1 MKYAVPK
8 ISLIFLLLSATASL
22 ACDFSTHYAT
32 LVYEK
37 EEQLSRFNKR
47 ISVRGFS
54 GPERRPG
61 IATVSDEVI
70 YKVDSLIEKVEILLH
85 VCPRSL
91 RFGIMLLSTKND
103 VQQQYKMQYGIGG
116 DYVAFYSPQNRTL
129 FVSVDDIDNYVLAH
143 ELTHVV
149 IDQYFEKS
157 PSAVIQ
163 EILAHFVETH
173 IEF

>member
-1 MKYAVPK
+1 MKYAIYKV
-8 ISLIFLLLSATASL
+8 SLIFLLLSAATSI
-22 ACDFSTHYAT
+22 ACDFSTHYTT
-32 LVYEK
+32 LIYEQ
-37 EEQLSRFNKR
+37 EEQLSKFNKR
-47 ISVRGFS
+47 ISAMGFS
-54 GPERRPG
+54 GLGKSPE
-61 IATVSDEVI
+61 IATVSDEVRH
-70 YKVDSLIEKVEILLH
+70 KVDSLIEKVEILLH

-91 RFGIMLLSTKND
+91 RFGIMLLSTKTD
-103 VQQQYKMQYGIGG
+103 VQQRYKLQYGING

-129 FVSVDDIDNYVLAH
+129 FVSVDDINNYVLAH
-143 ELTHVV
+143 ELTHVI